1 MYRIEPNNI
10 AIEIPVAVL
19 FWLVNASL
27 KKLRFPSTTLKTIDY
42 LRMDVKYYV
51 PASTLKRDISG
62 MYQHPNIYWRNYGI
76 PKWISESQSTT
87 VYRSKVKQL
96 IILIEKPESG
106 SIGGNECGDKHLTL
120 EIL

>member
-27 KKLRFPSTTLKTIDY
+27 KKLCFPSTTLKTIDH

-51 PASTLKRDISG
+51 PASTL
-62 MYQHPNIYWRNYGI
+62 NRNTYAYLV
-76 PKWISESQSTT
+76 SRATASL
-87 VYRSKVKQL
+87 YDA
-96 IILIEKPESG
+96 
-106 SIGGNECGDKHLTL
+106 CTL
-120 EIL
+120 LRVI